1 MPFDGMSFGAEPPGR
16 VGARIGGDA
25 ADHDGDDEAR
35 PKVTFSDT
43 PHLRCRSRSAS
54 LPGPDDPHA
63 AGPPISRAAA
73 EEAGRLFLQD
83 RHSRMSRGS
92 ARASKIPFAV
102 PQSLRNRRPTL
113 MGAVL
118 DDSKDSVKLREG
130 LEAMKRV
137 NTLDLQTIHDDDREE
152 PTSRGSWSKD
162 TAAEKPRC
170 HWICWGL
177 GLTASMVVLLVFVT
191 VMLVL
196 LFYQQPILDM
206 FLHSGPNVWSEPAA
220 DGSSSRAGNAYDE
233 EDFWQHFELNEPLCG
248 FISVTGL
255 VFALVYASNYTDAQ
269 SRLNEIRNS
278 LAIEAGG
285 VHTAMLLVR
294 TLDDTDP

>member
-16 VGARIGGDA
+16 VGARIGDG

-130 LEAMKRV
+130 L
-137 NTLDLQTIHDDDREE
+137 
-152 PTSRGSWSKD
+152 
-162 TAAEKPRC
+162 
-170 HWICWGL
+170 
-177 GLTASMVVLLVFVT
+177 
-191 VMLVL
+191 
-196 LFYQQPILDM
+196 
-206 FLHSGPNVWSEPAA
+206 
-220 DGSSSRAGNAYDE
+220 
-233 EDFWQHFELNEPLCG
+233 
-248 FISVTGL
+248 TGL